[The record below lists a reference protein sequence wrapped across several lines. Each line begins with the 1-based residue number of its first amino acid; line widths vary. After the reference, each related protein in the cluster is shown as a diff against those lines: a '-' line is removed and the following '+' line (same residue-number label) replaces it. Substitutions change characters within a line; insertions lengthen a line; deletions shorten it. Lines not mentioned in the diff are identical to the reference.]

1 MPGLT
6 YSQFV
11 TQVAE
16 LAVVAKDDVNF
27 QAILP
32 MAIDYAELRIARD
45 VNPMNYSVSLSG
57 DQYVLTA
64 GNRNIQF
71 PQNLVGTS
79 NDGTDLGGASFVVSE
94 QINLILPSQTRNADT
109 GERVPLLPTTKE
121 FLDAVYGSPAVANRG
136 LPQYYTAFNE
146 TLFFVGP
153 VPDNDYFV
161 EIVGTIRP
169 ATLSDAN
176 PVTFIS
182 QYLPDLMIMAAMVY
196 ISGYQ
201 RNFGKQS
208 DDPAMAL
215 SFESQ
220 YQSLLKSVNP
230 EEARK
235 NYEGAAWSSM
245 PIAPTATPSRG

>member
-11 TQVAE
+11 TQVAQ
-16 LAVVAKDDVNF
+16 LAVVQQTDANF
-27 QAILP
+27 LAILP
-32 MAIDYAELRIARD
+32 MAIQYAELRIARD
-45 VNPMNYSVSLSG
+45 VNPMNYSVALSG
-57 DQYVLTA
+57 DQYILNA

-71 PQNLVGTS
+71 PQNLVGVS

-94 QINLILPSQTRNADT
+94 QINLILPSQTRSADT
-109 GERVPLLPTTKE
+109 GDRVPLTPVTKE
-121 FLDAVYGSPAVANRG
+121 FLDAVYGSPSPANRG
-136 LPQYYTAFNE
+136 LPEYYAAFNE

-153 VPDNDYFV
+153 VPDQDYYL

-169 ATLSDAN
+169 NTLSASN

-182 QYLPDLMIMAAMVY
+182 QYMPDLMIMAAMVY

-208 DDPAMAL
+208 DDPAMAQ
-215 SFESQ
+215 SFEGQ
-220 YQSLLKSVNP
+220 YNALLKSTSV

-235 NYEGAAWSSM
+235 SYEAAAWSSM
-245 PIAPTATPSRG
+245 PMVSSSTPTRG